1 MNLKRIL
8 ILGFVFLSTTIITAQ
23 QDVCVSSSS
32 SDDLLMELNT
42 IDKCLHDKESAEKEM
57 PKPRT
62 KRYLRTR
69 RNNYYHK
76 LRKNLSAINSTKN
89 KAPKK
94 EVKARDVYLG
104 EVTEQP
110 VLLVSGNNANYKG
123 NLKDVLN
130 NYINDNL
137 VYPESLKERGVEGIV
152 WTSFIIDANGGVK
165 NIVALGPINGELLEA
180 EATRI
185 IKGLPKFKP
194 GKIDNELVNVKHL
207 MAINFEIGK

>member
-1 MNLKRIL
+1 MILKRIL
-8 ILGFVFLSTTIITAQ
+8 ILGFVFLSNTLIIAQ
-23 QDVCVSSSS
+23 NDVCESSS

-42 IDKCLHDKESAEKEM
+42 IDKCLYDKENEEKVI
-57 PKPRT
+57 PKPKT

-110 VLLVSGNNANYKG
+110 VLLIADNNSNYKG

-137 VYPESLKERGVEGIV
+137 KYPPVLKEKGIEGIV
-152 WTSFIIDANGGVK
+152 WTSFIIDAKGGVK
-165 NIVALGPINGELLEA
+165 KIVALGPINGKLLEA
-180 EATRI
+180 EATRL
-185 IKGLPKFKP
+185 IKSLPKFKP

-207 MAINFEIGK
+207 MAINFEIDK